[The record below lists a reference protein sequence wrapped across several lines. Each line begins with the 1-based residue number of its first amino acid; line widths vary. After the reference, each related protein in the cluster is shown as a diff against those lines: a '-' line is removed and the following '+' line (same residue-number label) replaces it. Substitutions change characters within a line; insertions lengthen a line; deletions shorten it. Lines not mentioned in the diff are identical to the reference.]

1 MKGSTFLKVTG
12 ILMIVFGTLAL
23 VLAII
28 AIAAVSLAASLGIG
42 SMMLTLS
49 GILALVGAVAQMV
62 AGILGAVNWARPEK
76 AGVCIVWG
84 VIVIVLCILSTILT
98 LVSDADNF
106 SIISLLTSFV
116 IPVLYLIGAFQNK
129 KQLG

>member
-28 AIAAVSLAASLGIG
+28 AIAAASLATSLGIG

>member
-84 VIVIVLCILSTILT
+84 VIVIVLCIHSTILT

>member
-76 AGVCIVWG
+76 AGVCIV
-84 VIVIVLCILSTILT
+84 
-98 LVSDADNF
+98 
-106 SIISLLTSFV
+106 
-116 IPVLYLIGAFQNK
+116 
-129 KQLG
+129 